1 MLYSL
6 EQWQSD
12 LIKSSNNEK
21 VAVLKGFFKTGKGE
35 YGEGDEFIGV
45 TVPENR
51 KIAKKAITLDFSDYA
66 FMLQSSVHEFRL
78 SALIALVERYK
89 KADASSKAV
98 IHEFYLSQMSRINN
112 WDLVDLSA
120 PYIVG
125 EQAYVTGDYSAIR
138 LLSESEEMW
147 ERRIAVV
154 SNLSLIR
161 KGKIG
166 LAIEVVE
173 KLLFNEE
180 SLMHKANGWILRE
193 VGKKDNDALI
203 VFLDKYC
210 GTMPRTTLRY
220 SLERQSA
227 DKRAYYMSQKSK
239 LSNNR

>member
-35 YGEGDEFIGV
+35 YGEGDVFIGV

-51 KIAKKAITLDFSDYA
+51 KIARKAMQLPFPIYEE
-66 FMLQSSVHEFRL
+66 MLHSEIHEYRL

-89 KADASSKAV
+89 KADASCKAV

-125 EQAYVTGDYSAIR
+125 EQAYVTGDYSVIR
-138 LLSESEEMW
+138 SLSERKEMW

-154 SNLSLIR
+154 SNLCLIR
-161 KGKIG
+161 KGKID
-166 LAIEVVE
+166 LALEIVE

-193 VGKKDNDALI
+193 VGKKNNEALI
-203 VFLDKYC
+203 GFLDKYS

-227 DKRAYYMSQKSK
+227 DIKAYYMSQKSNA
-239 LSNNR
+239 SNIR

>member
-1 MLYSL
+1 MLYRL

-89 KADASSKAV
+89 KADTLCKCA
-98 IHEFYLSQMSRINN
+98 IHEFYLSQLSQINN

-125 EQAYVTGDYSAIR
+125 EHANITGDYSVIR
-138 LLSESEEMW
+138 SLSERKEMW

-161 KGKIG
+161 KGKID
-166 LAIEVVE
+166 LALEIVE
-173 KLLFNEE
+173 KLLFSEE